1 MARGRRSRAR
11 KLRGRKIRRLG
22 PISRVPRFLRLGVSP
37 KAGLIS
43 ALAVGILIGI
53 GLSYHLLELR
63 MEPHRQMAQS
73 RVAPSNTI
81 AKHTPAQPTTAVRST
96 VAPAVVAPPAPLH
109 RSPFAQRQLTQRPDM
124 PVGTDPGAGSV
135 AARFNPGIRTASPG
149 APDRVVMTIPS
160 PQRPSPAAEP
170 AWRRYAVRAAVRE
183 GHPLIAILIDDA
195 GLNRRNTARLVDLPG
210 PLTFAFMTYA
220 DDLEK
225 QSAAAHAH
233 GHELMLHVPM
243 EPLEQAVN
251 AGKNAL
257 ETELDA
263 AELQRRLNWGL
274 DRLDG
279 YVGINNH
286 MGSRFTAWEPGMGLV
301 MQELKRRGL
310 LFVNSRTI
318 ADSVADRV
326 AERYAVPHADRD
338 VFLDN
343 DEDGAAVTE
352 RLVDLE
358 AVARKHGMAIA
369 IGHPH
374 DGTIAALAEW
384 LPSAAQK
391 GFVLVPVSTIVE
403 RRMEGEARSAAAI
416 TVPPS

>member
-1 MARGRRSRAR
+1 MT
-11 KLRGRKIRRLG
+11 
-22 PISRVPRFLRLGVSP
+22 RVPRFLRLGVSP
-37 KAGLIS
+37 AAGLITV
-43 ALAVGILIGI
+43 LAVGILIGI
-53 GLSYHLLELR
+53 GVSYHLLELR
-63 MEPHRQMAQS
+63 VEPHRQVAQS
-73 RVAPSNTI
+73 QSQAAASNAI
-81 AKHTPAQPTTAVRST
+81 AKHTAEQAARPVPATT
-96 VAPAVVAPPAPLH
+96 APAVVAPPVPLD

-124 PVGTDPGAGSV
+124 PVGTDPGAGSL
-135 AARFNPGIRTASPG
+135 AARFNPGIRPASPT
-149 APDRVVMTIPS
+149 APERVVMTIPS
-160 PQRPSPAAEP
+160 PQRPNLAGEP
-170 AWRRYAVRAAVRE
+170 AWRRYAVRAEVTE

-195 GLNRRNTARLVDLPG
+195 GLNRRNTAKLVDLPG
-210 PLTFAFMTYA
+210 PLTIAYMTYA
-220 DDLEK
+220 DDLQK

-243 EPLEQAVN
+243 EPVDHGLN

-286 MGSRFTAWEPGMGLV
+286 MGSRFTAWEPGMALV

-310 LFVNSRTI
+310 LFVDSRTI
-318 ADSVADRV
+318 AESVADRM
-326 AERYAVPHADRD
+326 AERYSVPHADRD

-343 DEDGAAVTE
+343 DEDGAAVAE

-358 AVARKHGMAIA
+358 AVARKHGMAIG

-384 LPSAAQK
+384 LPTVAQK
-391 GFVLVPVSTIVE
+391 GFVLVPVSTVVE
-403 RRMEGEARSAAAI
+403 RRMENEAPTAAAI
-416 TVPPS
+416 RIPPS

>member
-1 MARGRRSRAR
+1 MT
-11 KLRGRKIRRLG
+11 
-22 PISRVPRFLRLGVSP
+22 RVPRFLRLGLSP
-37 KAGLIS
+37 AAGLITV
-43 ALAVGILIGI
+43 LAVGILIAI
-53 GLSYHLLELR
+53 GVSYHLLELR
-63 MEPHRQMAQS
+63 MEPHRQ
-73 RVAPSNTI
+73 VAETHAAGPN
-81 AKHTPAQPTTAVRST
+81 AVANHTAAQPARQVPITAP
-96 VAPAVVAPPAPLH
+96 PAVVAPPAHLD
-109 RSPFAQRQLTQRPDM
+109 RSPFAERQLTQRPDM
-124 PVGTDPGAGSV
+124 PVGKDPGAGSV
-135 AARFNPGIRTASPG
+135 AAGFSPGFRPASPI
-149 APDRVVMTIPS
+149 APERAVMTIPS
-160 PQRPSPAAEP
+160 PQHPNPVGQP
-170 AWRRYAVRAAVRE
+170 AWRRYAVRAPVTE

-220 DDLEK
+220 DDLQN

-243 EPLEQAVN
+243 EPLDHGVN

-257 ETELDA
+257 ETELDP

-279 YVGINNH
+279 YVGVNNH
-286 MGSRFTAWEPGMGLV
+286 MGSRFTAWEPGMALV

-310 LFVNSRTI
+310 LFVDSRTI
-318 ADSVADRV
+318 AESVADRM
-326 AERYAVPHADRD
+326 AERYSVPHADRD

-343 DEDGAAVTE
+343 DEDGAAVAE

-358 AVARKHGMAIA
+358 AVARKRGTAIG

-384 LPSAAQK
+384 LPTIAQK

-403 RRMEGEARSAAAI
+403 RRTEGETHSASV